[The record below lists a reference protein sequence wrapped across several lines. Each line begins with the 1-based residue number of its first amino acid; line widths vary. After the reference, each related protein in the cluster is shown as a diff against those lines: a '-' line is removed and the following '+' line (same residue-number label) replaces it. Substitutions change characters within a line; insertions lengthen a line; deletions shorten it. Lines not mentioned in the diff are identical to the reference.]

1 MITSKE
7 VIEASKIHP
16 TRVKN
21 IYIFGSQVYG
31 NISEESDWDV
41 IMVANSSHVNI
52 EKRVDKFNIHI
63 MTEEHFLKNLKD
75 HHSSS
80 VEAFFSP
87 REFRLKEDLDFNWSP
102 NIPSLR
108 HSFSHISSNSW
119 VKCKKKMEQGD
130 YYIGVKS
137 LFHSL
142 RIPMFGIQ
150 IAKTGKIYDFSEA
163 NFIYDKIF
171 SKEWTWE
178 ELDSEFRILRNKILS
193 DFREVTT
200 K

>member
-1 MITSKE
+1 
-7 VIEASKIHP
+7 
-16 TRVKN
+16 
-21 IYIFGSQVYG
+21 
-31 NISEESDWDV
+31 
-41 IMVANSSHVNI
+41 
-52 EKRVDKFNIHI
+52 
-63 MTEEHFLKNLKD
+63 
-75 HHSSS
+75 
-80 VEAFFSP
+80 
-87 REFRLKEDLDFNWSP
+87 
-102 NIPSLR
+102 
-108 HSFSHISSNSW
+108 
-119 VKCKKKMEQGD
+119 MEQGD